1 MGTKK
6 CLTIEGVSNLPKNH
20 PIQSSQKCSLVDI
33 LNKWGKVSEVNNV
46 HSRCEQ
52 S

>member
-1 MGTKK
+1 MQRIKRPNSLS
-6 CLTIEGVSNLPKNH
+6 LT
-20 PIQSSQKCSLVDI
+20 DI